1 MYTMKRELALT
12 SLLLHASLASQV
24 ARKPNVIFVLAD
36 DLGWGDVSWN
46 NPDMPT
52 ETMARLAREGLRLD
66 QSYAQQVCTPSRAA
80 LLTGRY
86 PFHIGRQKRA
96 LKPLQPTGLTL
107 NVTTLPSELKKLGY
121 STHMVGKWH
130 LGDYWQYT

>member
-1 MYTMKRELALT
+1 MKIALMT
-12 SLLLHASLASQV
+12 LLLHVSVSSGSV
-24 ARKPNVIFVLAD
+24 KRPNVIFVLAD

-52 ETMARLAREGLRLD
+52 STMERLAAEGLTLD

-121 STHMVGKWH
+121 RTHMVGKWH
-130 LGDYWQYT
+130 LGK

>member
-1 MYTMKRELALT
+1 MKIALVT
-12 SLLLHASLASQV
+12 LLLHVSVSSGSV
-24 ARKPNVIFVLAD
+24 KPPNVIFVLAD

-52 ETMARLAREGLRLD
+52 STMERLAAEGLRLD

-96 LKPLQPTGLTL
+96 LKPLQPTGLAL

-121 STHMVGKWH
+121 RTHMVGKWH
-130 LGDYWQYT
+130 LGK